1 MRRLRVRDP
10 SGLCWA
16 GAGPISSTMGSQKRS
31 IMERYPRGELIG
43 RHPSRRPRKK
53 KQLAFEMPDV
63 VLDLD
68 AEDSPHV
75 RPFDAQDEAEQKV
88 KWGFNPVVPEV
99 EERVSE
105 LTTDMLTDGTR
116 MRQMLAARHHPFKI
130 SDHDVLSVALLG
142 GDATAPLPADG
153 EAVDEGARRH
163 NTLLQ
168 SRNRALQLNGIPE
181 RIQARDPN
189 TIIHF
194 MLHRQQLASAS
205 QSSASTS
212 AQAKTTGSDT
222 FERAVHRCKSHAQL
236 ERLCSSSMSS
246 GHGAISPASLN
257 YIADVLETPGKLFY
271 GSNTQQVL
279 KFVNNFTMRQLSTN
293 TGLNSRLSL
302 LGLLMAANLRL
313 LPAVMQY
320 LHICLS
326 QGFIG
331 NAQDKPET
339 LSAVGDGILKA
350 LEQGQGLARGVRPEL
365 FTLLTGRTLAVSTV
379 QPALFG
385 SSVVS
390 SEEDPHTHPIYVQIL
405 GQLGAFR
412 LLWHSWRRGADERMR
427 QYEPYYYRAFIRCAE
442 VLHDAKSING
452 LDCTTATGDLE
463 KDAELDLQAIDA
475 LDAQNASS
483 SSTTAP
489 YTWHIETQPSWDE
502 IIEVFES
509 AEIHQAVARID
520 ELVASAP
527 MESAV
532 DVDNVIEGRS

>member
-1 MRRLRVRDP
+1 
-10 SGLCWA
+10 
-16 GAGPISSTMGSQKRS
+16 
-31 IMERYPRGELIG
+31 MERYPRGELIA
-43 RHPSRRPRKK
+43 RHPTRRPRKK

-68 AEDSPHV
+68 AEDSTYV
-75 RPFDAQDEAEQKV
+75 RPFDAQDEAEQKF
-88 KWGFNPVVPEV
+88 KWGYNPVIPEV

-105 LTTDMLTDGTR
+105 LTTDILADGTR

-142 GDATAPLPADG
+142 GDANAPSPADG
-153 EAVDEGARRH
+153 EAVDEVARRR
-163 NTLLQ
+163 NSMLQ
-168 SRNRALQLNGIPE
+168 CRNRALRSNGIPE
-181 RIQARDPN
+181 RILARDAN

-205 QSSASTS
+205 QSSASASTP
-212 AQAKTTGSDT
+212 AKSTGSHT
-222 FERAVHRCKSHAQL
+222 FERAVDRCKSHTQL
-236 ERLCSSSMSS
+236 ERLCSSSLSP

-257 YIADVLETPGKLFY
+257 YIADVLENPKKDFY
-271 GSNTQQVL
+271 GTNTQQVL
-279 KFVNNFTMRQLSTN
+279 KFVNNFTLRQLSTN

-302 LGLLMAANLRL
+302 LGLLMAAKLRL

-320 LHICLS
+320 LQICLS

-339 LSAVGDGILKA
+339 LSAVGEGILKA

-365 FTLLTGRTLAVSTV
+365 FTLMTGRTLADSAV

-385 SSVVS
+385 SGVVS
-390 SEEDPHTHPIYVQIL
+390 REEDPHTHPIYVQIL

-412 LLWHSWRRGADERMR
+412 LLWHSWRRGADARMS

-442 VLHDAKSING
+442 VLHDAKSVNG

-463 KDAELDLQAIDA
+463 KDAELDLQAIDR
-475 LDAQNASS
+475 LDAHHASLS
-483 SSTTAP
+483 PSTAP
-489 YTWHIETQPSWDE
+489 YTSHIKTKPSWDE

-509 AEIHQAVARID
+509 AEMHQAVARIND
-520 ELVASAP
+520 LASAS

-532 DVDNVIEGRS
+532 GVENVIESRS